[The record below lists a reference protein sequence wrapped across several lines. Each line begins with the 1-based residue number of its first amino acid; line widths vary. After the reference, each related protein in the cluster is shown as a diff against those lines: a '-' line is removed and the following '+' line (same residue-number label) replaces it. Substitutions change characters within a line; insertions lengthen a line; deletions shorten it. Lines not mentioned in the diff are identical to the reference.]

1 MWTHCSKTCGSG
13 IKTRYRTCTNP
24 VPTSNGR
31 NCTGAYSETVA
42 CTIAGCPV
50 DGSWSNWSPWLDCS
64 VTCSVGYQ
72 TRSREC
78 TDPMPENG
86 GLLCEGS
93 PRENSICKLEP
104 CPIDGGLTIWSAWS
118 VCSESC
124 GIGTRIR
131 SRSCTNPTPLYN
143 GRNCIGAYTESNECM
158 IKLCPVDGGWNLW
171 SAWTSCTSSC
181 DLGYKIR
188 SRDCTNPIPKNGGRL
203 CEGFSK
209 ENVTCNAEPCPV
221 DGGFATWS
229 DWSACS
235 ETCGIGSMT
244 RSRLCTKP
252 IPQHN
257 GRNCTGAYSEAEEC
271 TVKLCP
277 LDGGWGSWSTW
288 TSCSGSCGGG
298 QRERERACDNPLPRF
313 GGQPCFGTHLEQIEC
328 NTLPCPIDGGFSQ
341 WSDWSSCSV
350 TCGMGEKNRSRY
362 CNNPFPKYNGKN
374 CSGINS
380 EAELCLTSLCPI
392 DGEWNAWS
400 PWSACNVSCGGG
412 KRDRGRLCNNP
423 LPRNNGRQCSGKNIE
438 SDNCKMNPCPIH
450 GGFDQ
455 WGSWSFCSQTCGG
468 GQRTRNRTCSNPN
481 PAFGGSNCIGLWN
494 ESQDCNHQNCPGKT
508 PYVLITCS

>member
-1 MWTHCSKTCGSG
+1 MWTYCSKTCGSG
-13 IKTRYRTCTNP
+13 IKTRHRTCTNP

-31 NCTGAYSETVA
+31 NCTGAYSETVS

-50 DGSWSNWSPWLDCS
+50 DGSWGNWSPWLDCS
-64 VTCSVGYQ
+64 VTCSIGFQ

-86 GLLCEGS
+86 GLPCEGLNI
-93 PRENSICKLEP
+93 EKLICQLKP
-104 CPIDGGLTIWSAWS
+104 CPVDGGLTIWSDWS
-118 VCSESC
+118 TCSESC

-131 SRSCTNPTPLYN
+131 SRSCTNPIPQYN
-143 GRNCIGAYTESNECM
+143 GRNCIAAYKETNECL
-158 IKLCPVDGGWNLW
+158 IKLCPVDGGWSFW
-171 SAWTSCTSSC
+171 STWTACTSSC
-181 DLGYKIR
+181 DIGYKIR

-203 CEGFSK
+203 CEGFSR
-209 ENVTCNAEPCPV
+209 ENVTCNAEPCPI
-221 DGGFATWS
+221 DGGFAMWS

-244 RSRLCTKP
+244 RRRLCANP

-257 GRNCTGAYSEAEEC
+257 GRNCTGAYSETKEC
-271 TVKLCP
+271 MIKLCP
-277 LDGGWGSWSTW
+277 VDGGWSLWATR

-313 GGQPCFGTHLEQIEC
+313 GGQLCSGPHLEQMEC
-328 NTLPCPIDGGFSQ
+328 NTIPCPIDGGFSQ

-350 TCGMGEKNRSRY
+350 TCGMGERNRTRY
-362 CNNPFPKYNGKN
+362 CNNPFPKYSGKN

-392 DGEWNAWS
+392 DGEWNSWS
-400 PWSACNVSCGGG
+400 SWSACNVSCGGG
-412 KRDRGRLCNNP
+412 KRDRVRLCNNP
-423 LPRNNGRQCSGKNIE
+423 LPRNNGRRCPGKDIE
-438 SDNCKMNPCPIH
+438 SSNCEMNPCPIH

-455 WGSWSFCSQTCGG
+455 WGSWSMCSQTCGG
-468 GQRTRNRTCSNPN
+468 GQRTRKRTCSNPS
-481 PAFGGSNCIGLWN
+481 PAFGGSNCFGLWN
-494 ESQDCNHQNCPGKT
+494 ESQDCNNHNCPGKST
-508 PYVLITCS
+508 HYL